1 MRVLAAVGAGALFLI
16 GVGSAA
22 RSFGHA
28 RPEDPPRVR
37 LLILLHDAARAGF
50 WFGLALLFLGYA
62 LLERPK
68 DATWVLVLPLA
79 FAGIRLLT
87 ARALVRSL
95 PPD

>member
-1 MRVLAAVGAGALFLI
+1 VRVLEALGAGALFLI
-16 GVGSAA
+16 GVVSAA

-28 RPEDPPRVR
+28 RPGDPPRVR

-50 WFGLALLFLGYA
+50 WFGLALLFVGYA
-62 LLERPK
+62 LLDRPK
-68 DATWVLVLPLA
+68 DATWVLLLPLL

-87 ARALVRSL
+87 AQALARSL